1 MNRFRKSL
9 SAVLCAA
16 VLLSAL
22 SACADTFWEARW
34 NPGEYA
40 VAFTP
45 EEDARYTE
53 IMETAARQS
62 EGTGAWTE
70 ADQETPEVQY
80 ERFTGMFPDGNPV
93 VYDDVEYEDIGYYKW
108 AAGLPDDQSISREDA
123 WKITLKFLVDQGL
136 AEPETL
142 KHYYP
147 HASYETG
154 SDPENPA
161 WHILLECYDYE
172 ESGLP
177 ITAWSVAVYAHD
189 GSVCG
194 YREVNG
200 AG

>member
-1 MNRFRKSL
+1 MNRFGKSL

-34 NPGEYA
+34 KPGEYA

-62 EGTGAWTE
+62 EGTGARTE

-80 ERFTGMFPDGNPV
+80 ERFTGMYPDGNPV

-108 AAGLPDDQSISREDA
+108 AAGLPDDQS
-123 WKITLKFLVDQGL
+123 
-136 AEPETL
+136 EPETL

-177 ITAWSVAVYAHD
+177 VTAWSVAVYAHD